1 MYMHDANNI
10 FNKIENPLKNKK
22 QNNIM
27 RNQTII
33 LVQEIKFSKC
43 KLMNKRKNV

>member
-1 MYMHDANNI
+1 MHDANNI

>member
-1 MYMHDANNI
+1 MHDANNI

-33 LVQEIKFSKC
+33 LVQEIKFLKC